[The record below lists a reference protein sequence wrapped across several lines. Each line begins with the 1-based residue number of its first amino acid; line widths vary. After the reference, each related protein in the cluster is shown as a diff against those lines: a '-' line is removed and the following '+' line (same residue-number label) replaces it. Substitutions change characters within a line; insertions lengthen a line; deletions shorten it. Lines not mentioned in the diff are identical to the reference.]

1 MKKRILAG
9 VLGLTLLAGIVTLA
23 GAASQDR
30 ALVSLSYLNG
40 AFWSDLKAVVKQEVD
55 RDTSAIYS
63 AAAGQVGQGGGTAG
77 SFTPQSGVN
86 GDVVTGGIGCGLDPG
101 QRVAAQ
107 RGTSGRH
114 RWDGGSRERCID
126 HWASLFSRD
135 GCDAGGFLQCCP
147 VDGGGQVYG
156 DGRGAPSGTA
166 AFH

>member
-77 SFTPQSGVN
+77 SFAPQSGVN
-86 GDVVTGGIGCGLDPG
+86 GHPRSSASFRMVRDTFASMHTTMH
-101 QRVAAQ
+101 AASISMAQ
-107 RGTSGRH
+107 S
-114 RWDGGSRERCID
+114 WDS
-126 HWASLFSRD
+126 
-135 GCDAGGFLQCCP
+135 
-147 VDGGGQVYG
+147 
-156 DGRGAPSGTA
+156 
-166 AFH
+166 

>member
-77 SFTPQSGVN
+77 SFTPRSN
-86 GDVVTGGIGCGLDPG
+86 G
-101 QRVAAQ
+101 
-107 RGTSGRH
+107 
-114 RWDGGSRERCID
+114 
-126 HWASLFSRD
+126 
-135 GCDAGGFLQCCP
+135 AG
-147 VDGGGQVYG
+147 
-156 DGRGAPSGTA
+156 
-166 AFH
+166 